1 MNIIESSTCAPAS
14 KRSRRRSA
22 ESQARLREEM
32 IAHAK
37 ELFLDKGYDA
47 VSVRAVTQACGIST
61 MSFYSYFDSKQDLAR
76 HILVDFFDALHDG
89 LVSVGEGKDTPE
101 EVLRAHVET
110 CLDHCERTPD
120 CYRMAFA
127 PHVETQPEQSL
138 RFDDMPAYRRLVE
151 LGRERLLACARA
163 SGRAVAERSGALLHD
178 LMLAKT
184 LGFLYLAL
192 VANRRAAADHGD
204 LRRAL
209 VRDIVE
215 MTRNASFA

>member
-1 MNIIESSTCAPAS
+1 MNNIESFCSTAA
-14 KRSRRRSA
+14 KRPRRRSA
-22 ESQARLREEM
+22 ESQARLRDEM

-37 ELFLDKGYDA
+37 EIFLDKGYDA

-89 LVSVGEGKDTPE
+89 LVSAAEGKGTPE
-101 EVLRAHVET
+101 DILRAHVET

-120 CYRMAFA
+120 CYRMAFVPQVVDA
-127 PHVETQPEQSL
+127 QADQSL

-163 SGRAVAERSGALLHD
+163 GGRAVAERTGALLHD

-192 VANRRAAADHGD
+192 VRRSAGDHGE
-204 LRRAL
+204 LRGAL
-209 VRDIVE
+209 VRDIVD
-215 MTRNASFA
+215 MTRNPSFA

>member
-1 MNIIESSTCAPAS
+1 MNSIESLCATAA
-14 KRSRRRSA
+14 KRPRRRSA

-37 ELFLDKGYDA
+37 EIFLDKGYDA

-89 LVSVGEGKDTPE
+89 LVSVGEGKGSPE

-127 PHVETQPEQSL
+127 PQVVDAQADQSL

-163 SGRAVAERSGALLHD
+163 GGHAVAERTGALLHD

-192 VANRRAAADHGD
+192 VRRSADYGD

-209 VRDIVE
+209 VHDIVE
-215 MTRNASFA
+215 TTRNVRFA

>member
-1 MNIIESSTCAPAS
+1 MNSIESICAPAG
-14 KRSRRRSA
+14 KRPRRRSA

-37 ELFLDKGYDA
+37 ELFLDKGYEA

-76 HILVDFFDALHDG
+76 HILVDFFDALHEG
-89 LVSVGEGKDTPE
+89 LVSAGEGKVSPE
-101 EVLRAHVET
+101 DILRAHVET

-127 PHVETQPEQSL
+127 PQVEASEQSL

-163 SGRAVAERSGALLHD
+163 GGRAVAERTGGLLHD

-184 LGFLYLAL
+184 LGFLYLAII
-192 VANRRAAADHGD
+192 ANRRAGDAHTD
-204 LRRAL
+204 LREAL

-215 MTRNASFA
+215 MTRHVSFA

>member
-1 MNIIESSTCAPAS
+1 MNTVEPTCAAAAKPP
-14 KRSRRRSA
+14 RRRSA

-32 IAHAK
+32 IARAK
-37 ELFLDKGYDA
+37 QIFLDKGYDA

-61 MSFYSYFDSKQDLAR
+61 MSFYSYFESKQDLAR
-76 HILVDFFDALHDG
+76 HILVDFFDALHVG
-89 LVSVGEGKDTPE
+89 LLDAGEGKATPE

-127 PHVETQPEQSL
+127 PQADSQAEPSL

-151 LGRERLLACARA
+151 LGRARLLDCARA
-163 SGRAVAERSGALLHD
+163 GGRAVADRTGALLHD

-184 LGFLYLAL
+184 LGFLYLAI
-192 VANRRAAADHGD
+192 VAGRRDAGDHDD

-209 VRDIVE
+209 VHDIVE
-215 MTRNASFA
+215 MTRHVSVA